1 MTTRVALVLGAL
13 ILAAVALRRPAAP
26 PGFIAG
32 AVASPAASRA
42 GTSRRHGA
50 ARGGDSGAIVVYVAG
65 AVRHPGLYAI
75 RSGERAADAIRRAG
89 GLSEAADAGAVN
101 LAAHALDGDEVYVP
115 RTGEPARGRTRSS
128 SPRRGGRSRRSIAAD
143 AGAVDVDVNAADEPA
158 LARVPGIGPAIAARI
173 VELRALDGP
182 FASLDELL
190 DVAGMTQ
197 ARLDR
202 ARTHLRS
209 P

>member
-1 MTTRVALVLGAL
+1 MTTRIVLVLGAL

-26 PGFIAG
+26 PGFAAT
-32 AVASPAASRA
+32 AVASPAASHGGSRQRRRGA
-42 GTSRRHGA
+42 GAGGA
-50 ARGGDSGAIVVYVAG
+50 AAIVYVAG
-65 AVRHPGLYAI
+65 AVRHPGLYSI
-75 RSGERAADAIRRAG
+75 GGGERAADAIRRAG
-89 GLSEAADAGAVN
+89 GLLVAADAGAVN
-101 LAAHALDGDEVYVP
+101 LAAHALDGDEIYVP
-115 RTGEPARGRTRSS
+115 RVGEPARGRTRSPSKRGTRTRKS
-128 SPRRGGRSRRSIAAD
+128 SADGAAV
-143 AGAVDVDVNAADEPA
+143 ADVDVNAAGEPE

-202 ARTHLRS
+202 AQAYLRR